1 MVGPYVK
8 ARRMELGMTQ
18 EELGDALGR
27 DQKYISRLETEYSRF
42 PAPSDLRAL
51 AAALQ
56 VRPADLLIAAG
67 YLDADD
73 DERSGSLHETAI
85 AYDVERRL
93 SAAERDIQAARE
105 RLRDLRD
112 ERGVIVTDGSDRAA
126 H

>member
-51 AAALQ
+51 AASTQDGDPPASPATTDDSERARIVPMAHSAGSRNSSRNCPPQGLTPYTRTGILVTSP
-56 VRPADLLIAAG
+56 VR
-67 YLDADD
+67 
-73 DERSGSLHETAI
+73 
-85 AYDVERRL
+85 
-93 SAAERDIQAARE
+93 
-105 RLRDLRD
+105 
-112 ERGVIVTDGSDRAA
+112 
-126 H
+126 